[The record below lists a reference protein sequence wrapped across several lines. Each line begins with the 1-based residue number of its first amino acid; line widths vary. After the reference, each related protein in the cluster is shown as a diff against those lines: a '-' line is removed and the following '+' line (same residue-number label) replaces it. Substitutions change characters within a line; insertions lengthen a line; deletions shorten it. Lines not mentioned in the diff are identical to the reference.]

1 MNKAVGKILHD
12 PTRNV
17 RVGSAGRASLQGEP
31 RLLPRRTPL
40 SKGIACRLKL
50 CASPDGACALGTHRD
65 AAEARDAEPGVGRG
79 GVCNGDGSCGAG
91 TRAEPAGGACP
102 GVHLGLERNAAKR
115 AVRPVARDC
124 GDARRLG
131 SVHARKLLDDLRGK
145 RAHRREVVGIRTAR
159 RHVGHKRVMCH
170 EGAQRNGHETAFCQH
185 VGLLESSRRAR
196 FVEESLR
203 MLYFGKY
210 WSLVASS

>member
-17 RVGSAGRASLQGEP
+17 RVGSTERASLQGEP

-65 AAEARDAEPGVGRG
+65 AAEARDAEP
-79 GVCNGDGSCGAG
+79 
-91 TRAEPAGGACP
+91 AGGACP

-131 SVHARKLLDDLRGK
+131 SVHARKFLDDLRGK
-145 RAHRREVVGIRTAR
+145 RAHRREKGFSVIFIT
-159 RHVGHKRVMCH
+159 HDLPM
-170 EGAQRNGHETAFCQH
+170 
-185 VGLLESSRRAR
+185 LLEITDKIAVMKDGVIVEQGVSEDVYFNPQHPYTQRLLSSFPSLTGDRGS
-196 FVEESLR
+196 FVR
-203 MLYFGKY
+203 VPRKK
-210 WSLVASS
+210 